1 LSDTVL
7 DIANKVTRRYLTLG
21 SESQKSYK
29 EFIMNCQ
36 ISENPKTLGTFK
48 KGTGLNCYVAEL
60 NNSIRVAY
68 DVYEDKKN
76 NRKVITIFNLGDHK
90 EVYGKDK

>member
-1 LSDTVL
+1 MPDTVL

-21 SESQKSYK
+21 PQSQKSYK
-29 EFIMNCQ
+29 EFIMSCQ
-36 ISENPKTLGTFK
+36 IIEDPKTLGTFK
-48 KGTGLNCYVAEL
+48 QGKNLNCYVAEL

-68 DVYEDKKN
+68 DVYNDKKN
-76 NRKVITIFNLGDHK
+76 NRKVIKIFNLGDHK